1 MPTLD
6 EVQNGKGGG
15 DYHGPTN
22 YKTPDGKVHQ
32 INKFHQPRNVLDDI
46 HFGCQSRDFIGVQL
60 VGGMGSGKTTL
71 LTFSPLSY
79 LIGPAYSTVTQGCMD
94 KNEQDSNKEKNHRK
108 AT

>member
-6 EVQNGKGGG
+6 EVLEGKGGG

-60 VGGMGSGKTTL
+60 VGGMGSGNDLLGLALFVSVTATAVSLGLTL
-71 LTFSPLSY
+71 IYENSKKK
-79 LIGPAYSTVTQGCMD
+79 
-94 KNEQDSNKEKNHRK
+94 KNEILHSNSRR
-108 AT
+108 